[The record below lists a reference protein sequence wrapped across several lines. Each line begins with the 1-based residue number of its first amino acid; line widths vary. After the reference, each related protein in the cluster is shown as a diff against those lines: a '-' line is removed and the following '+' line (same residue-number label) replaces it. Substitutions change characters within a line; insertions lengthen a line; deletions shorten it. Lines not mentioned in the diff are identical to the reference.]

1 MNLREI
7 YGKRFTFQATSYEE
21 YEKGVCTGR
30 GSLNASIQ
38 SKIGIDQ
45 ESYRQS
51 GIAYFIYFHIDSDHL
66 LNTRFD
72 FGIPILGIN
81 NGDILDDRIQYGR
94 MMNFWSPERNDD
106 PVACHIFDNLHC
118 LRLCF
123 QSPMRIIEFQGSF
136 TSVG

>member
-38 SKIGIDQ
+38 SKIVIDQ

-51 GIAYFIYFHIDSDHL
+51 GAL
-66 LNTRFD
+66 T
-72 FGIPILGIN
+72 
-81 NGDILDDRIQYGR
+81 
-94 MMNFWSPERNDD
+94 ME
-106 PVACHIFDNLHC
+106 IFLTTV
-118 LRLCF
+118 
-123 QSPMRIIEFQGSF
+123 SSMAE
-136 TSVG
+136 